1 MSDLTALRNYTLNKQ
16 GTKMDCLCKPEIKE
30 KIDSVHEEIYGN
42 GDSSKSLVTR
52 MARVETNMKILLSVS
67 TSQFFLLLGIALKM
81 FFGN

>member
-1 MSDLTALRNYTLNKQ
+1 
-16 GTKMDCLCKPEIKE
+16 MDCLCKPEIAGSSQHDLSGCGVLKE

-67 TSQFFLLLGIALKM
+67 TSQFFLLLGIAFKM

>member
-1 MSDLTALRNYTLNKQ
+1 VSDLTALRNYTLNKQ

>member
-1 MSDLTALRNYTLNKQ
+1 MNKQ